1 MKRILITGAAGRIGK
16 VLSTGLNDS
25 NLFLRLCDINPITP
39 DNAANQEAIQLDIQ
53 DLTNL
58 EIAMQ
63 DIDCVIH
70 MAGIAHEDNWN
81 NILSANIT
89 GTYNVFEAARRTG
102 VKRVIFASS
111 NHAVG
116 FYKKQQTLT
125 SDVPPRPDSLYGVS
139 KVFGEALGRFYADKH
154 GLSVACLRIGSF
166 MEKPT
171 QPRHLRTWVSHQD
184 MVQLV
189 RSCID
194 APNYHYVTLYGVS
207 ANTQSNW
214 ENTLEGQSIAE
225 TLKFYPQDNAELF
238 ANEIEFRQETDD
250 KIADEF
256 HGGAMCSNNFMD
268 DSTASNNFK

>member
-1 MKRILITGAAGRIGK
+1 MKRVLITGAAGRIGK
-16 VLSTGLNDS
+16 VLSAGLSDANF
-25 NLFLRLCDINPITP
+25 FLRLCDIHPITP
-39 DNAANQEAIQLDIQ
+39 DNTNQEAIQLDIQ

-63 DIDCVIH
+63 GIDCVVH

-81 NILSANIT
+81 NILSVNIT
-89 GTYNVFEAARRTG
+89 GTYNVFEAARLAG

-116 FYKKQQTLT
+116 FYRKYDALT
-125 SDVPPRPDSLYGVS
+125 GDVLPRPDSLYGVS

-184 MVQLV
+184 MVRLV

-194 APNYHYVTLYGVS
+194 APNYHYVTLYAVS

-238 ANEIEFRQETDD
+238 ANEIEFRQETED
-250 KIADEF
+250 KTTDEF
-256 HGGAMCSNNFMD
+256 HGGAMCSNNFSGD
-268 DSTASNNFK
+268 PRCIK